1 MTGNDNHDKIVRLL
15 TEHFGP
21 QEFTRLTPDGHWR
34 RGFCCPNR
42 KECEVDE
49 RKQPIW
55 TPRFGDENTD
65 VMIVA
70 EAPSNAGG
78 PGLHIG
84 GLLAECTEDNRS
96 PLYKLRDFVEHEEKY
111 GKTTPYFTDLVKCGV
126 ASQGREKK
134 GRLEKRA
141 KKCVALLLEEIRI
154 MKPLI
159 ILCVGALP
167 WKYLE
172 EYQSERVPEAKRIDK
187 EIKLYQLTHYGRQAG
202 LHLDIDDKVKLIWRC
217 ETGLSSPENMALS
230 QLSHFKS
237 KKPER

>member
-1 MTGNDNHDKIVRLL
+1 VTGNDNHDKIVRLL

-78 PGLHIG
+78 PGLHVG
-84 GLLAECTEDNRS
+84 GLLSECTEDAKS
-96 PLYKLRDFVEHEEKY
+96 PLYKLRDFVKHEDNY
-111 GKTTPYFTDLVKCGV
+111 RTIPYFTDLVKCGA
-126 ASQGREKK
+126 ASQEREDK
-134 GRLEKRA
+134 RILERRA
-141 KKCVALLLEEIRI
+141 KKCVEALLLREIRI
-154 MKPLI
+154 MKPRI

-167 WKYLE
+167 YRYRKM
-172 EYQSERVPEAKRIDK
+172 YQSELKRIDASV
-187 EIKLYQLTHYGRQAG
+187 EVRQLTHYGNQAG
-202 LHLDIDDKVKLIWRC
+202 LHLHIDDKVKFIWEC
-217 ETGLSSPENMALS
+217 EAGLTRPEEVSLS
-230 QLSHFKS
+230 KLSHFKS
-237 KKPER
+237 ERPKR